1 MRGNPSQRLLP
12 FCFLE
17 MPGSRPLCQEVFPQF
32 PPKAGSSI
40 ANEDELH
47 FCAWAVWVRAR
58 VRHTGLVLLI
68 FHVEIF
74 PHSL

>member
-1 MRGNPSQRLLP
+1 
-12 FCFLE
+12 
-17 MPGSRPLCQEVFPQF
+17 MPGFRPLSPEVFPRF
-32 PPKAGSSI
+32 PRTAGSSI
-40 ANEDELH
+40 ANENELH
-47 FCAWAVWVRAR
+47 FRIRAVWVRVE